1 MYQVELALANR
12 DRILH
17 SASKIFR
24 QFKASPI
31 RNFKCLGKSF
41 GALRPLIYQVLLFGY
56 IFAFHLPAS
65 LVKYLGT
72 GGNNSFLRGTHKYS
86 HGKSVA
92 AYKPQESLAA
102 TMGPGVNEC
111 RPTEANGCNGATKL
125 GYGESVLR
133 RAQSPKEAF
142 WHMTGYYRDGVA
154 FQPWTKSLEAIMDLS
169 AIDNE
174 ASNSSSPMRRRSSSS
189 NSSAMNGMYS
199 GVLHA
204 PATIIWGGKDL
215 ALSKT
220 ICLDG
225 IGDYLAKDSEVV
237 LLPKSGHWTTV
248 EPESRA
254 ALASVIGMYAS
265 NGAEKEVL
273 SVTKHVNDVY
283 EGATMVA
290 RK

>member
-1 MYQVELALANR
+1 MEVN
-12 DRILH
+12 
-17 SASKIFR
+17 
-24 QFKASPI
+24 
-31 RNFKCLGKSF
+31 
-41 GALRPLIYQVLLFGY
+41 
-56 IFAFHLPAS
+56 
-65 LVKYLGT
+65 
-72 GGNNSFLRGTHKYS
+72 
-86 HGKSVA
+86 
-92 AYKPQESLAA
+92 
-102 TMGPGVNEC
+102 GV
-111 RPTEANGCNGATKL
+111 NGATTL

-142 WHMTGYYRDGVA
+142 WQMTGYYRDGVA
-154 FQPWTKSLEAIMDLS
+154 SQPWTKSLEAIMDLS

-174 ASNSSSPMRRRSSSS
+174 ASNSPSPMRRRSSSS
-189 NSSAMNGMYS
+189 NSSATNGMYS

-215 ALSKT
+215 ALSKA

-225 IGDYLAKDSEVV
+225 IGDYLARDSEVV
-237 LLPKSGHWTTV
+237 LLPKAGHWTTI

-254 ALASVIGMYAS
+254 ALASVIGLYAS
-265 NGAEKEVL
+265 TGSEKKVL